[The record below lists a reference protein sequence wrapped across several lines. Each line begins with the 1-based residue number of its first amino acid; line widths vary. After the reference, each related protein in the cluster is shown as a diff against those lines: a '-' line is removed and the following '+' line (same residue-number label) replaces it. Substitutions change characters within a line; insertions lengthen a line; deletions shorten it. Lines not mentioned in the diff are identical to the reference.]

1 MDGGAERR
9 GLEGRGPVR
18 GAGGRDVKRE
28 VRSAVGVGSVDISV
42 GSAGRPRVDWS
53 AMRQVFKVLIV
64 G

>member
-42 GSAGRPRVDWS
+42 GS
-53 AMRQVFKVLIV
+53 V
-64 G
+64 GLWRMG